1 MAFAGPDLG
10 RGQRAN
16 VTAEAATEVGPYA
29 HIFGKTVKDFRGGAR
44 FFHVTHLNSL
54 TWKRG
59 TSASLGYGGQS
70 INRASSKRFQA
81 TVSPAH
87 SFNFGTLPAMWLIL
101 ANATDLAGP
110 WLAAGLAARTHLRV
124 QRLTEHDLAS
134 AETWEHENGGDN
146 AWVRLVLADGRCID
160 SREVTGV
167 VNLLAQPPFARPPV
181 GFRGRNHAHAV
192 EELKT
197 LLTSSLASS
206 GCPHLSA
213 PGVQESSRNYHQ
225 SEWMMLAAAA
235 GLPIQPRTFFSRNFY
250 SEPAEANADE
260 SPASANR
267 LLIIGE
273 NVLHLGSDDSVPK
286 SIRSAAIRF
295 ASVTQNQILELH
307 FRRDGTDGWIF
318 HHVLP
323 CADLIAGGD
332 AALDAFASSLLAP
345 TDSMLQFQVG

>member
-1 MAFAGPDLG
+1 VQP
-10 RGQRAN
+10 
-16 VTAEAATEVGPYA
+16 
-29 HIFGKTVKDFRGGAR
+29 
-44 FFHVTHLNSL
+44 NSL
-54 TWKRG
+54 TWERG
-59 TSASLGYGGQS
+59 LPTSFSLGGPVR
-70 INRASSKRFQA
+70 RASSKEKESRSRAGSFHRFN
-81 TVSPAH
+81 S
-87 SFNFGTLPAMWLIL
+87 GTSSNMWLIL

-124 QRLTEHDLAS
+124 QRITEHDLAS

-167 VNLLAQPPFARPPV
+167 VNLLAQPPFMRPPV

-192 EELKT
+192 EELKN
-197 LLTSSLASS
+197 LLISTLASS
-206 GCPHLSA
+206 GCTHLSA

-250 SEPAEANADE
+250 SLPDEPADE
-260 SPASANR
+260 NPPSANR

-273 NVLHLGSDDSVPK
+273 NVLHLGSDDVVPK

-295 ASVTQNQILELH
+295 TGVTQNQILELH

-323 CADLIAGGD
+323 CADLMSGGD
-332 AALDAFASSLLAP
+332 AALDAFASSLLTP
-345 TDSMLQFQVG
+345 TDSMMQFQVG